1 MSLQN
6 QNDSDELT
14 LLVDLHYQ
22 LLFRYAYRL
31 SGDRAE
37 AEDLTQQTY
46 LIAQKKL
53 SQLRDM
59 SFARSWL
66 CTILRNLFLKN
77 ISQKITPLSLSQSFD
92 LVSEEVVVPELTSE
106 ELQGALNELP
116 EDFRIPLLMFYFEER
131 SYKEISK
138 ELSIPLGTV
147 MSRLARAKTYLQERF
162 SSRSEEKTT
171 IHS

>member
-6 QNDSDELT
+6 QNNSEALT
-14 LLVDLHYQ
+14 LLVDQHYQ

-31 SGDRAE
+31 SGDSAD

-59 SFARSWL
+59 SFARAWL

-77 ISQKITPLSLSQSFD
+77 VSQKITPVSLDQTLD
-92 LVSEEVVVPELTSE
+92 LVSEETVVPELTSQ
-106 ELQGALNELP
+106 ELQCALNDLP
-116 EDFRIPLLMFYFEER
+116 QDFRIPLLMFYFEEQ
-131 SYKEISK
+131 SYKEISA

-147 MSRLARAKTYLQERF
+147 MSRLARAKTFLQERF
-162 SSRSEEKTT
+162 SSLSEEKTT

>member
-31 SGDRAE
+31 SGDRTD

-53 SQLRDM
+53 SQLRDVT
-59 SFARSWL
+59 FARSWL
-66 CTILRNLFLKN
+66 CMILRNLFLKN
-77 ISQKITPLSLSQSFD
+77 VTQKITPISLSQSFD

-106 ELQGALNELP
+106 ELQCALNDLP

-131 SYKEISK
+131 SYKEISI
-138 ELSIPLGTV
+138 ELSIPIGTV
-147 MSRLARAKTYLQERF
+147 MSRLARAKSSLQGRF
-162 SSRSEEKTT
+162 SSLSEEKVT
-171 IHS
+171 IHF

>member
-6 QNDSDELT
+6 QNNSEELT
-14 LLVDLHYQ
+14 QLVDQHYQ

-31 SGDRAE
+31 SGDRAD
-37 AEDLTQQTY
+37 AEDLTQQTF

-53 SQLRDM
+53 SQLREM

-66 CTILRNLFLKN
+66 CTILRNLFLKKV
-77 ISQKITPLSLSQSFD
+77 SQKITPVSLSPKFE
-92 LVSEEVVVPELTSE
+92 LVSEEAVVPELTSQ
-106 ELQGALNELP
+106 ELQCALNDLP

-131 SYKEISK
+131 SYKEIST

-147 MSRLARAKTYLQERF
+147 MSRLARAKSFLQERF
-162 SSRSEEKTT
+162 SSLSEENAT

>member
-1 MSLQN
+1 MLSQN
-6 QNDSDELT
+6 ENVPEALSK
-14 LLVDLHYQ
+14 LVDQHYQ

-31 SGDRAE
+31 SGDRAD

-59 SFARSWL
+59 SLARSWL

-77 ISQKITPLSLSQSFD
+77 ITQKPTPVSLSQTFD
-92 LVSEEVVVPELTSE
+92 LAVNEDLTPELTSQ
-106 ELQGALNELP
+106 ELQSAVAELP
-116 EDFRIPLLMFYFEER
+116 EDFRVPLLMFYFEER
-131 SYKEISK
+131 TYKEIAE

-147 MSRLARAKTYLQERF
+147 MSRLARAKSFLQDRF
-162 SSRSEEKTT
+162 SALSKEKTT

>member
-1 MSLQN
+1 MSLQD
-6 QNDSDELT
+6 QNNSEELT
-14 LLVDLHYQ
+14 LLVEQHYQ

-31 SGDRAE
+31 SGDRAD

-59 SFARSWL
+59 GLARSWL

-77 ISQKITPLSLSQSFD
+77 VTQKTKPLSLSQAFD
-92 LVSEEVVVPELTSE
+92 LVSEEVVVPELTST
-106 ELQGALNELP
+106 ELQCALNDLS

-131 SYKEISK
+131 SYKEISI

-147 MSRLARAKTYLQERF
+147 MSRLARAKSYLQERF
-162 SSRSEEKTT
+162 SSLSDKKMTM
-171 IHS
+171 HS

>member
-1 MSLQN
+1 MSSQSQKN
-6 QNDSDELT
+6 SEEIT
-14 LLVDLHYQ
+14 LLVEEHYQ

-31 SGDRAE
+31 SGDRAD

-53 SQLRDM
+53 AQLRDM
-59 SFARSWL
+59 SLARSWL

-77 ISQKITPLSLSQSFD
+77 VTQKMSPLSLSQTFD
-92 LVSEEVVVPELTSE
+92 LVSEEVVVPELTSK
-106 ELQGALNELP
+106 ELQCALNDLP

-131 SYKEISK
+131 SYKDISL
-138 ELSIPLGTV
+138 ELSIPIGTV
-147 MSRLARAKTYLQERF
+147 MSRLARAKSYLQERF
-162 SSRSEEKTT
+162 SSLSEKKMT

>member
-6 QNDSDELT
+6 QNNSEALT
-14 LLVDLHYQ
+14 LLVDQYYQ

-31 SGDRAE
+31 SGDSAD

-59 SFARSWL
+59 SFARAWL

-77 ISQKITPLSLSQSFD
+77 VSQKIRPVSLDQTFD
-92 LVSEEVVVPELTSE
+92 LVSEAAVVPELTSQ
-106 ELQGALNELP
+106 ELQCALNELP
-116 EDFRIPLLMFYFEER
+116 QDFRIPLLMFYFEER
-131 SYKEISK
+131 SYKEIST

-147 MSRLARAKTYLQERF
+147 MSRLARAKSFLQERF
-162 SSRSEEKTT
+162 SSLFEEKTT

>member
-106 ELQGALNELP
+106 ELQG
-116 EDFRIPLLMFYFEER
+116 
-131 SYKEISK
+131 
-138 ELSIPLGTV
+138 
-147 MSRLARAKTYLQERF
+147 
-162 SSRSEEKTT
+162 
-171 IHS
+171 

>member
-6 QNDSDELT
+6 QNDSEELT

-31 SGDRAE
+31 SGDRAD

-77 ISQKITPLSLSQSFD
+77 ITQKITPLSLSQSFD

-131 SYKEISK
+131 SYKEISQ

-147 MSRLARAKTYLQERF
+147 MSRLARAKSYLQERF
-162 SSRSEEKTT
+162 SSRSKEKTT

>member
-6 QNDSDELT
+6 QNDSEELT

-31 SGDRAE
+31 SGDRAD

-53 SQLRDM
+53 SQLRDV

-77 ISQKITPLSLSQSFD
+77 VTQKITPLSLSQSFD
-92 LVSEEVVVPELTSE
+92 LVSAEAVDPELTSE
-106 ELQGALNELP
+106 ELQCALNDLP

-131 SYKEISK
+131 SYKEISI
-138 ELSIPLGTV
+138 ELSIPIGTV
-147 MSRLARAKTYLQERF
+147 MSRLARAKLSLQERF
-162 SSRSEEKTT
+162 SSLSEEKVT

>member
-77 ISQKITPLSLSQSFD
+77 ITQKITPLSLSQSFD

-147 MSRLARAKTYLQERF
+147 MSRLARAKSYLQERF

>member
-1 MSLQN
+1 MSSQSQN
-6 QNDSDELT
+6 NSEELT
-14 LLVDLHYQ
+14 LLVEQHYQ

-31 SGDRAE
+31 SGDRAD

-53 SQLRDM
+53 SQLRDL
-59 SFARSWL
+59 SLARSWL

-77 ISQKITPLSLSQSFD
+77 VTQKIRPASLNQSIE
-92 LVSEEVVVPELTSE
+92 LVAEEVVVPELTSN
-106 ELQGALNELP
+106 ELQCALNELP

-131 SYKEISK
+131 SYKEISLD
-138 ELSIPLGTV
+138 LSIPIGTV
-147 MSRLARAKTYLQERF
+147 MSRLARAKSYLQERF
-162 SSRSEEKTT
+162 SSLSEKKMT

>member
-1 MSLQN
+1 M
-6 QNDSDELT
+6 
-14 LLVDLHYQ
+14 VDLHYQ

-77 ISQKITPLSLSQSFD
+77 ITQKITPLSLSQSFD

-147 MSRLARAKTYLQERF
+147 MSRLARAKSYLQERF

>member
-6 QNDSDELT
+6 QNNSEQLK
-14 LLVDLHYQ
+14 LLVDQYYQ

-53 SQLRDM
+53 SQLREM
-59 SFARSWL
+59 SLARSWL

-77 ISQKITPLSLSQSFD
+77 VTQKITPLSLDQSFD
-92 LVSEEVVVPELTSE
+92 LVSEEKIVPELTSE
-106 ELQGALNELP
+106 ELQCALNELP
-116 EDFRIPLLMFYFEER
+116 EDFRVPLLMFYFEER
-131 SYKEISK
+131 SYKEISI
-138 ELSIPLGTV
+138 ELSIPIGTV
-147 MSRLARAKTYLQERF
+147 MSRLARAKSYLQDRY
-162 SSRSEEKTT
+162 SSLIEKIVTV
-171 IHS
+171 HS